1 MSERGQ
7 TTPMPPPALVEGFK
21 LHQSGDLDGALK
33 CYRRV
38 LKKDKKNVEALYL
51 LGSLH
56 SHTGDQRRAESALRA
71 ALDEQPAHADARYNL
86 ARVLMD
92 TGRYHEAK
100 EELAVVLSARAD
112 HVSALRNMGIVCL
125 QLGEP
130 KDALV
135 CLERAI
141 EIDPSSAQT
150 WCDLGLARSQVNN
163 DPGSEQAFHQA
174 LSLEPDLARARHNLS
189 HVRLR
194 NLNFAEGWG
203 DYEFRKEDSKSGFE
217 ARVFDVPE
225 WQGESP
231 AGKKIL
237 VWGEQGLGDQI
248 FHAGA
253 LQNLIDRAGQV
264 VLECEPRL
272 ASLFE
277 RAFSDAIVV
286 PKADSPEPNASG
298 TDVDLQISSA
308 SLGRWCRAG
317 SAEGLGAPPYL
328 KADSSKAQVLRKK
341 YTAKFGGRPLIGMS
355 WHSYRVGLGLHKSTN
370 LVADWAPVF
379 AALPNAVF
387 VSLQYGN
394 RSDIARDV
402 AAATNKF
409 PSVTF
414 LQDETVDATGNIDEL
429 AAQISGLDAV
439 VSVSNTTV
447 HLAGAL
453 GVPTWTLV
461 PIGPSRLW
469 YWLDGRKKSP
479 WYSSMTLAWQKEIG
493 SWAEPIHDVA
503 TALKGLVLK

>member
-7 TTPMPPPALVEGFK
+7 TASMPSALVEGFK

-71 ALDEQPAHADARYNL
+71 ALDEQPAHLDARYNL
-86 ARVLMD
+86 ARVFMD
-92 TGRYHEAK
+92 TGRYQEAE
-100 EELAVVLSARAD
+100 EELATVLLTRAD
-112 HVSALRNMGIVCL
+112 HVSALRNMGVVCL
-125 QLGEP
+125 QLGKP

-141 EIDPSSAQT
+141 ESDPSSAQT
-150 WCDLGLARSQVNN
+150 WCDLGLARSQLS
-163 DPGSEQAFHQA
+163 DDSGSEQAFDQA
-174 LSLEPDLARARHNLS
+174 LSLEPGLARARHNRG

-194 NLNFAEGWG
+194 NLNFVEGWR
-203 DYEFRKEDSKSGFE
+203 DYEARKGDPKSGFE
-217 ARVFDVPE
+217 ARTFDAPE
-225 WQGESP
+225 WQGE
-231 AGKKIL
+231 ALTGKRIL

-253 LQNLIDRAGQV
+253 LQNLVGCADQV

-272 ASLFE
+272 APLFE
-277 RAFSDAIVV
+277 RSF
-286 PKADSPEPNASG
+286 PEILVFPRTELPG
-298 TDVDLQISSA
+298 PGVEGVGVDLQISSA
-308 SLGRWCRAG
+308 SLGRWCYADGAERA
-317 SAEGLGAPPYL
+317 SASPYL
-328 KADSSKAQVLRKK
+328 KADSSKVRALRKTH
-341 YTAKFGGRPLIGMS
+341 TAEFDGRPLIGVS
-355 WHSYRVGLGLHKSTN
+355 WCSYRVGLGPHKSTN
-370 LVADWAPVF
+370 FVADWAPIF

-387 VSLQYGN
+387 VSLQYGK
-394 RSDIARDV
+394 RSDVARDI
-402 AAATNKF
+402 AAVTKEF

-414 LQDETVDATGNIDEL
+414 VQDENVDATGNIDAL
-429 AAQISGLDAV
+429 AAQVSGLDGV

-469 YWLDGRKKSP
+469 YWLDGRKGSP

-493 SWAEPIHDVA
+493 SWIEPVNEVA
-503 TALKGLVLK
+503 TDIKRWASK